1 MYIWRCSHPGD
12 SKNNPTPQN
21 PMSDITVAILS
32 STLFFE
38 PAKLD
43 LIRNRTRLPEGRVIL
58 YDTPFRYEDFME
70 ELSASERLKEEALF
84 VLLDIAFADP
94 DLNLVSGFARSVK
107 EVNPRAF
114 VFTHS
119 TADMDRQC
127 DFFDGHI
134 LRSQFQRI
142 PLFVWEASLRMEES
156 LNSTRSF
163 LQILSKVGPPP
174 WAE

>member
-1 MYIWRCSHPGD
+1 
-12 SKNNPTPQN
+12 
-21 PMSDITVAILS
+21 MSDITVAILS

-58 YDTPFRYEDFME
+58 YDTPFRYEDFMRE
-70 ELSASERLKEEALF
+70 FSESEHLKQEALF

-94 DLNLVSGFARSVK
+94 DLNLVSDFARSVK

-119 TADMDRQC
+119 TADRDRQQC
-127 DFFDGHI
+127 DYFDGHI
-134 LRSQFQRI
+134 LRSQFPRI
-142 PLFVWEASLRMEES
+142 PQFVREASLRIQQSSNSAKSFWKILQEE
-156 LNSTRSF
+156 
-163 LQILSKVGPPP
+163 GPPP